1 MDLPAPVA
9 NTIKPPDPMASLN
22 MMGGM
27 LDLQKSRQALQIGAE
42 HLAQQKVE
50 TNKQQQLQQFFK
62 EWDPSQ
68 HIAADGTTDLESV
81 FNDPSFKKL
90 DIAKPAAIEALQGIK
105 TKQYQNKAQLA
116 SLDANTLQRLTQ
128 QTGALLND
136 DDVAKDGPAGRAK
149 VSNLW
154 ASFGA
159 ESPENQRIASL
170 YGPMVQHAPQG
181 KLKDALGAF
190 QLQGADVLGQRGQ
203 QNPQPMNLPNG
214 QLGFRTPGST
224 DVTMPGQS
232 ASGGAP
238 KPAGWN
244 VPAPQLAAQTAGL
257 TGGVDQDNQRVDL
270 LSKGTANAREA
281 VTLTDEI
288 KQLASMAR
296 TGTWSGV
303 WADKFSALA
312 PADKELA
319 ARQIIKKDSERLA
332 QVVGST
338 GRDSAERETITN
350 ALPNP
355 DKMSNEAMIQA
366 ADYVGGHQRLFLAR
380 SKAIN
385 NYVDSRQGSGN
396 PMAGARYKDDMI
408 ASNADPLMFSYRA
421 LDKASQVEF
430 LRNHFGDDKQKM
442 REFVSRLLAF
452 EHTHPG
458 LTNGK

>member
-9 NTIKPPDPMASLN
+9 NTIKPQDPMASLN

-27 LDLQKSRQALQIGAE
+27 MDLQKSRQALQIGAQ

-50 TNKQQQLQQFFK
+50 TDKQQQLQQFFK
-62 EWDPSQ
+62 DWDPSE
-68 HIAADGTTDLESV
+68 HIASDGTTDLESV
-81 FNDPSFKKL
+81 FGDPSFKKL
-90 DIAKPAAIEALQGIK
+90 DIAKPAAIAALQDIK

-116 SLDANTLQRLTQ
+116 TLDAEAIRRLTQ
-128 QTGALLND
+128 QTGSLLND
-136 DDVAKDGPAGRAK
+136 EDVAKDTPAGRAK
-149 VSNLW
+149 VANLW

-159 ESPENQRIASL
+159 ESPENKRIAAL

-181 KLKDALGAF
+181 KLKDAVGAF

-214 QLGFRTPGST
+214 QIGFRQPGST
-224 DVTMPGQS
+224 EVAMPGQS
-232 ASGGAP
+232 GSP

-257 TGGVDQDNQRVDL
+257 TGGVDQDNQRVAL
-270 LSKGTANAREA
+270 LSNGTANAREA
-281 VTLTDEI
+281 ITLTDEI
-288 KQLASMAR
+288 KQLATMTR
-296 TGTWSGV
+296 TGTYSGIY
-303 WADKFSALA
+303 ASKFSALS

-385 NYVDSRQGSGN
+385 DYAESRQNSGN
-396 PMAGARYKDDMI
+396 PVAGARHKDDMI

-421 LDKASQVEF
+421 LDKAGQMEF
-430 LRNHFGDDKQKM
+430 LRNHFGDDKQKV
-442 REFVSRLLAF
+442 RDFISRLQAF